1 MILFGFVFLNML
13 NKPILQCITT
23 TPTIL
28 IPQPLPKPY
37 ATSDSEP
44 PPRPLL
50 KFGALAGS
58 GTQEAAYSFRVYM
71 IAGGGL
77 ARRDSRGNETPYH
90 IHAVMHLQRPML
102 DTKGP
107 YNIAAHIDP
116 P

>member
-37 ATSDSEP
+37 AASDSEP

-77 ARRDSRGNETPYH
+77 ARRDSRGNEGLIRMTDPLSYSCCNAPPTPY
-90 IHAVMHLQRPML
+90 ARYE
-102 DTKGP
+102 GP
-107 YNIAAHIDP
+107 V
-116 P
+116 